1 MNTAGRWQIADTYWV
16 AVIVALCVLIVVGFV
31 MYCGMGA
38 RLDEPRKKGAQA
50 VSVVAVSR
58 AQPLARSWASRRV

>member
-31 MYCGMGA
+31 MYCGMSA
-38 RLDEPRKKGAQA
+38 RLDAPRKKGAQT
-50 VSVVAVSR
+50 VSVVAISR
-58 AQPLARSWASRRV
+58 AQPSARSWASRRV